1 MFMYLCAC
9 MWAHMMS
16 RWKRGYKSL
25 STEVLFNF
33 EQVTAAV
40 FKLIIFLLS
49 ATCSAAM
56 NHQQNWD

>member
-1 MFMYLCAC
+1 